1 MANGCALFILTVV
14 AVVVALFGLVPAWI
28 FQSWSSVTSTTTIS
42 GYYTAQAT
50 MSFGPVS
57 ATSMIP
63 HFRPLTTSDA
73 PDAR

>member
-28 FQSWSSVTSTTTIS
+28 FQSWSSVTIS
-42 GYYTAQAT
+42 EYYTAQAT